1 MAALREGAGAT
12 ECTER
17 LLQLPRV
24 GGRGPQSQLMDVT
37 ALREAG
43 GLECVERLL
52 KLPRASGSLPWVLAR
67 GLQSQ
72 LMDLTALPRKVTAL
86 P

>member
-1 MAALREGAGAT
+1 MREGAGAT

-37 ALREAG
+37 ALREEG

-52 KLPRASGSLPWVLAR
+52 KLPRAGGSQGRSWALAR

-72 LMDLTALPRKVTAL
+72 LMEVTALPRKVTAL